1 MSTTLRAVTEQ
12 DCSFLSVWASHPEI
26 TRNTLGRRFP
36 TQELFVLDWIRS
48 SNTGQ
53 FPSRVAFIIQDLE
66 PCGLVQLDQIDWVSK
81 TAWLGIW
88 LIPDARGVGHGAEAT
103 AEILRYA
110 ARDLGLRQL
119 RLLVRSDNGEAVSL
133 YARFGFQTEGE
144 LIDAE
149 YRDGE
154 FQSLLVMCVDLH
166 KLQSE

>member
-1 MSTTLRAVTEQ
+1 MNKSLRAVAEQ
-12 DCSFLSVWASHPEI
+12 DCSFLAAWASHPEI

-36 TQELFVLDWIRS
+36 TQEFLVLDWIRS

-88 LIPDARGVGHGAEAT
+88 LIPDARGIGRGSEAI

-119 RLLVRSDNGEAVSL
+119 RLLVRSDNSGAVSL

-149 YRDGE
+149 YRDGQ
-154 FQSLLVMCVDLH
+154 FQNLLLMCVELH
-166 KLQSE
+166 TL